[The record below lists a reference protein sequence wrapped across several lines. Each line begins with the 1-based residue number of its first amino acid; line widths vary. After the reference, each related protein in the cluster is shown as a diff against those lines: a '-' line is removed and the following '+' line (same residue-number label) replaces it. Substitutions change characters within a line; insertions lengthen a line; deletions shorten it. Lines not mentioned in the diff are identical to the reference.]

1 MPVPVRFMV
10 CGLSAA
16 LSVIVTAP
24 LRVPVAVG
32 VNLTLIWQLDPAA
45 SDDLHVVV
53 REKAPLVAMLMI
65 FSAAVPVLVRVTV
78 CAALVVSTLWEA
90 NVKLVVERLTIGIVP
105 VPERVTVC
113 GLLLALSETV
123 IAPDRSPVV
132 VGVNVMLIVQFP
144 PAATEVPQ
152 VLLCAYCVLAAML
165 VILSAAVP
173 VFVSVKI

>member
-1 MPVPVRFMV
+1 MLVM
-10 CGLSAA
+10 LS
-16 LSVIVTAP
+16 
-24 LRVPVAVG
+24 
-32 VNLTLIWQLDPAA
+32 D
-45 SDDLHVVV
+45 
-53 REKAPLVAMLMI
+53 
-65 FSAAVPVLVRVTV
+65 AVPVFFRVTV
-78 CAALVVSTLWEA
+78 FAALVVFTRWLPK
-90 NVKLVVERLTIGIVP
+90 VKLVLDKLTEGAVP

-165 VILSAAVP
+165 VILRAAVP
-173 VFVSVKI
+173 VFVSVTLCAALGVFTF

>member
-1 MPVPVRFMV
+1 MLVM
-10 CGLSAA
+10 LS
-16 LSVIVTAP
+16 
-24 LRVPVAVG
+24 
-32 VNLTLIWQLDPAA
+32 D
-45 SDDLHVVV
+45 
-53 REKAPLVAMLMI
+53 
-65 FSAAVPVLVRVTV
+65 AVPVFFRVNGF
-78 CAALVVSTLWEA
+78 AALVVFTRWLPK
-90 NVKLVVERLTIGIVP
+90 VKLVLDKLTEGAVP

-173 VFVSVKI
+173 VFVSVTLCAALGVFTF

>member
-1 MPVPVRFMV
+1 MLVM
-10 CGLSAA
+10 LS
-16 LSVIVTAP
+16 
-24 LRVPVAVG
+24 
-32 VNLTLIWQLDPAA
+32 D
-45 SDDLHVVV
+45 
-53 REKAPLVAMLMI
+53 
-65 FSAAVPVLVRVTV
+65 AVPVFFRVTV
-78 CAALVVSTLWEA
+78 FAALVVFTRWLPK
-90 NVKLVVERLTIGIVP
+90 VKLVLDKLTEGAVP

-165 VILSAAVP
+165 VILSAAAP
-173 VFVSVKI
+173 VFVSVTLCAALGVFTF

>member
-1 MPVPVRFMV
+1 MLVM
-10 CGLSAA
+10 LS
-16 LSVIVTAP
+16 
-24 LRVPVAVG
+24 
-32 VNLTLIWQLDPAA
+32 D
-45 SDDLHVVV
+45 
-53 REKAPLVAMLMI
+53 
-65 FSAAVPVLVRVTV
+65 AVPVFFRVTV
-78 CAALVVSTLWEA
+78 FAALVVFTRWFPK
-90 NVKLVVERLTIGIVP
+90 VKLVLDKLTEGAVP

-173 VFVSVKI
+173 VFVSVTLCAALGVFTF

>member
-1 MPVPVRFMV
+1 MLVM
-10 CGLSAA
+10 LS
-16 LSVIVTAP
+16 
-24 LRVPVAVG
+24 
-32 VNLTLIWQLDPAA
+32 D
-45 SDDLHVVV
+45 
-53 REKAPLVAMLMI
+53 
-65 FSAAVPVLVRVTV
+65 AVPVFFRVTV
-78 CAALVVSTLWEA
+78 FAALVVFTRWLPK
-90 NVKLVVERLTIGIVP
+90 VKLVLDKLTEGAVP

-165 VILSAAVP
+165 VILRAAVP
-173 VFVSVKI
+173 VFVSVRLCAALGVFTF